1 MAGQPAGQ
9 LHRQLS
15 IYAEDAPARHA
26 RDNARMTD
34 IPAEIL
40 HTFDALFA
48 EALAAGE
55 PDRTAMTVATAVDG
69 RPSARTVLLKAHDAR
84 GFVFYTH
91 LDGRKGRELQANPQA
106 ALLFHWPRVREGV
119 QVRIEGAVEI
129 VADAEADAYFASRP
143 RGSQLGAWA
152 SQQSETLDAR
162 ETFDAQ
168 LDKFDAEFAGRDVPR
183 PPRWSGFRIR
193 PRVVEFWY
201 GAQYRLHERHLHEC
215 ADSGEWSK
223 RMLYP

>member
-1 MAGQPAGQ
+1 MRTGHNITMSTLP
-9 LHRQLS
+9 
-15 IYAEDAPARHA
+15 D
-26 RDNARMTD
+26 D
-34 IPAEIL
+34 ILA
-40 HTFDALFA
+40 TFNTLFA

-55 PDRTAMTVATAVDG
+55 PDRTAMTVASADAQG
-69 RPSARTVLLKAHDAR
+69 RPSARIVLLKTWDAR

-91 LDGRKGRELQANPQA
+91 LDGRKGRELQANPHA
-106 ALLFHWPRVREGV
+106 ALLFHWPRVRNGV
-119 QVRIEGAVEI
+119 QVRIEGGVEI
-129 VADAEADAYFASRP
+129 VSAAEADAYFASRP

-183 PPRWSGFRIR
+183 PPRWGGFRIK

-215 ADSGEWSK
+215 AADGSWSQ